1 MLTAIVVALG
11 KFKERILYFL
21 QVMINDIKVFH
32 RIIETL
38 LEMDE
43 NFER

>member
-1 MLTAIVVALG
+1 MDGNETLSENETEECGIGVCPG
-11 KFKERILYFL
+11 N
-21 QVMINDIKVFH
+21 QNTKVFH

-38 LEMDE
+38 LEMEE